1 MQKTKLALGDSVQT
15 KKQFSSQ
22 EVEQF
27 SNLSGDRNPLHLEE
41 NYAAKTIFK
50 KRVVHGSL
58 VNSLFSNLLGNHLP
72 GEGTIYCKQD
82 SKFLK
87 PVYIGEEIT
96 AVVEVI
102 EIDAEKNRVFLDT
115 SAYNQ
120 SGEKV
125 IAGKALVLPP
135 KGMVS

>member
-1 MQKTKLALGDSVQT
+1 MQKARLSLGDSVQT
-15 KKQFSSQ
+15 KRSFSSE
-22 EVEQF
+22 EVERF
-27 SNLSGDRNPLHLEE
+27 SELSGDRNPLHLEE
-41 NYAAKTIFK
+41 TYAAKTIFK

-87 PVYIGEEIT
+87 PVYIGDEIT
-96 AVVEVI
+96 AIVEVV
-102 EIDAEKNRVFLDT
+102 EIDADKNRVFLDT

-120 SGEKV
+120 HGEKV

-135 KGMVS
+135 KGAVS